1 MQFSRGQDS
10 SVSKITDRLAVTVDN
25 NRQTAVT
32 VDKSEGKAVITRF
45 DIFLQRPNKIPALN
59 LCCYSAEIVSYFQFI
74 SKVISFGCPCHIPL
88 KQNG

>member
-45 DIFLQRPNKIPALN
+45 DIFPQRPNKIPALN
-59 LCCYSAEIVSYFQFI
+59 LCCYSAEIEFHI
-74 SKVISFGCPCHIPL
+74 SNSSVLFSTLAAPVIYS
-88 KQNG
+88 